1 MSGSVTGIIH
11 DRSSSQ
17 SPKKIMLIESAVKKC
32 PNRALQWTARAL
44 PLPMFGGN

>member
-17 SPKKIMLIESAVKKC
+17 STKKLLLIESAVKNSPEPC
-32 PNRALQWTARAL
+32 SAVDSRGLGFL
-44 PLPMFGGN
+44 DI